1 MEKAVVAFCIKKV
14 VQNCFMDLKMLNETF
29 GKTPCN
35 SLNEKEVDAY
45 RHHGDTKIEISPF
58 NWESVSSELSTDVA
72 INEKFELFVIA
83 FENALQIRDNL
94 KF

>member
-35 SLNEKEVDAY
+35 FLNEKEVDAL
-45 RHHGDTKIEISPF
+45 
-58 NWESVSSELSTDVA
+58 LSA
-72 INEKFELFVIA
+72 W
-83 FENALQIRDNL
+83 
-94 KF
+94 